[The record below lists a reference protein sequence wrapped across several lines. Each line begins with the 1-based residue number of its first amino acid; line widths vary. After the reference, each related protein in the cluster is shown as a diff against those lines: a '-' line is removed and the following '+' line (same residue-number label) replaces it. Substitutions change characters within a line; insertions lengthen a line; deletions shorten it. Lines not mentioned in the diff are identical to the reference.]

1 MAKVSVQL
9 KVASMRI
16 ATYHTTKALT
26 EDVNM
31 NSRQRYKAKRAA
43 ENRERNLYLTKIDKA
58 YTKLSMGLSGCS
70 ERTVKALS
78 LPTPRAAKELEV
90 EVKRSNHR
98 IWYKDTNPF
107 GSKIHAVQKSRG
119 KSIPL
124 I

>member
-1 MAKVSVQL
+1 MNAK
-9 KVASMRI
+9 
-16 ATYHTTKALT
+16 
-26 EDVNM
+26 
-31 NSRQRYKAKRAA
+31 QRCKLRRL
-43 ENRERNLYLTKIDKA
+43 ERRSEERNSANAERRLANKIA
-58 YTKLSMGLSGCS
+58 ATLSGCS

-98 IWYKDTNPF
+98 IWYKDTNPL
-107 GSKIHAVQKSRG
+107 GSKIHTVQKSRG

>member
-1 MAKVSVQL
+1 MKAREIRKLMRAVSHQRAKCIS
-9 KVASMRI
+9 
-16 ATYHTTKALT
+16 
-26 EDVNM
+26 
-31 NSRQRYKAKRAA
+31 
-43 ENRERNLYLTKIDKA
+43 
-58 YTKLSMGLSGCS
+58 LSGYS

-98 IWYKDTNPF
+98 IWYKDTNPL

>member
-1 MAKVSVQL
+1 MNAKQRCKLRRLERRSEERNSANAERRL
-9 KVASMRI
+9 ASKI
-16 ATYHTTKALT
+16 ATT
-26 EDVNM
+26 
-31 NSRQRYKAKRAA
+31 
-43 ENRERNLYLTKIDKA
+43 
-58 YTKLSMGLSGCS
+58 LSGCS

-78 LPTPRAAKELEV
+78 LQTPRAAKELEV

-98 IWYKDTNPF
+98 IWYKDTNPL